1 MVPPPWAKHLRNFYR
16 AASGPNQKQAMKSL
30 KEVASS
36 QDPWECLLMLHS
48 AFQALC
54 IHPVGF
60 AESLLMSGTAYE
72 PTSLHHFAA
81 RVAAT
86 LEPRSSRRT
95 KGQTSG
101 KRNRR

>member
-1 MVPPPWAKHLRNFYR
+1 ME
-16 AASGPNQKQAMKSL
+16 SL
-30 KEVASS
+30 KAVATTE
-36 QDPWECLLMLHS
+36 DPWECLLMLHS
-48 AFQALC
+48 AFQTLC
-54 IHPVGF
+54 VPPAGF
-60 AESLLMSGTAYE
+60 AEFLLMSEAAYE

-101 KRNRR
+101 KRNRH